1 MDYNVVVTK
10 SAEEDLNR
18 FIQYLL
24 FEKGNEQAAKNVL
37 DDFERTIRTLEQV
50 AGSLKYCE
58 NPRLKKAGYKRISF
72 MSHKYFMLYHIEGNR
87 AIVDNIFH
95 ELQDYEKVL
104 C

>member
-10 SAEEDLNR
+10 SAEEDLDG

-24 FEKGNEQAAKNVL
+24 FEKGN
-37 DDFERTIRTLEQV
+37 EQV